1 MPLPFSQVHRLIAVL
16 TIGVGVLFVPR
27 ASFAQG

>member
-1 MPLPFSQVHRLIAVL
+1 MPLPCNRVHRFIAVL
-16 TIGVGVLFVPR
+16 TLGVGVLFVPR

>member
-1 MPLPFSQVHRLIAVL
+1 MRLALARVHRLILVL
-16 TIGVGVLFVPR
+16 TIGAGVLFVPR